1 MKLNKYTAI
10 ALAAVAFAGCA
21 KMDELAPQGSAL
33 LASQV
38 KETNAKVPERVSA
51 SFNGMYTKIGE
62 PTSVYGGGSADGR
75 PDDWGF
81 PMIAFSG
88 DVEAADIVLADSDY
102 NWFSVCGDLQ
112 SRNADYA
119 NPYIR
124 YAAPYNEIA
133 AANDVIKA
141 YPADTEDQN
150 AIWQIAQAKAIR
162 AYSYLNIAPFFQF
175 SYATAADKP
184 CVPLVTENTTDFT
197 NNPRATVAQVY
208 ELIMSDLNYAVEK
221 LEGFTR
227 PDKSRIDQK
236 VAYGLRARANL
247 NMGNWLEAAQD
258 AEKAAEGF
266 TPATMDQLKVPSF
279 YQLTEGNWIW
289 GYDMTLE
296 VAKIFILATP
306 SSWVRSFSGN
316 GYAPATQ
323 VYSCIN
329 NILYDKIPDTDVRK
343 NWWVNEDLY
352 SPILD
357 EIVWPY
363 EGIDYTGLGLAN
375 LEISD
380 VKMAFLP
387 YTNVKFGMNTIGS
400 ENNDEDWPLMR
411 VEEMILIQAEGYA
424 KSGDT
429 GKAKQIL
436 ESFVKTYRNPAY
448 SADNTDRSLEDEIW
462 FQRRVELWGE
472 GFANND
478 TRRLGKPLV
487 RFHEGKKT
495 NVPDNFCINLT
506 PTDGWWLMRFPTAE
520 KNTNFAIVD
529 NSEGASPVKY
539 QNGDLR
545 DGVTD

>member
-62 PTSVYGGGSADGR
+62 PTSVYGGGTDGR

-88 DVEAADIVLADSDY
+88 DAEAADLVLADSDY

-133 AANDVIKA
+133 AANHVIMA
-141 YPADTEDQN
+141 YPADTVDQN

-247 NMGNWLEAAQD
+247 NMGKWLEAAQD

-289 GYDMTLE
+289 GYDMTLDI
-296 VAKIFILATP
+296 AKIFPFATP
-306 SSWVRSFSGN
+306 SSWVRSFSGL
-316 GYAPATQ
+316 GYGPATQ
-323 VYSCIN
+323 VYACIN
-329 NILYDKIPDTDVRK
+329 NLLYAKIPDTDVRK

-363 EGIDYTGLGLAN
+363 EGTNYTGLGLAN

-387 YTNVKFGMNTIGS
+387 YTNVKFGMNAIGS

-424 KSGDT
+424 KHGDPA
-429 GKAKQIL
+429 KAKQIL
-436 ESFVKTYRNPAY
+436 EAFVKTYRDPAY
-448 SADNTDRSLEDEIW
+448 SVDNTGRKLEDEIW

-487 RFHEGKKT
+487 RFHEGKKS
-495 NVPDNFCINLT
+495 NVPDNFQINLT

-539 QNGDLR
+539 QNADLR

>member
-10 ALAAVAFAGCA
+10 ALAAVALAGCG
-21 KMDELAPQGSAL
+21 KMDEIAPQGGTL
-33 LASQV
+33 LDKQV
-38 KETNAKVPERVSA
+38 KETNTLIPSRVNA
-51 SFNGMYTKIGE
+51 SFNGMYTKIAE
-62 PTSVYGGGSADGR
+62 PNSVFGSDR

-81 PMIAFSG
+81 AMISFSS
-88 DVEAADIVLADSDY
+88 DAEAADLVLADSDY
-102 NWFSVCGDLQ
+102 NWFSVCGELS

-141 YPADTEDQN
+141 YPADTDDPD
-150 AIWQIAQAKAIR
+150 AIHQIAQARAIR
-162 AYSYLNIAPFFQF
+162 AYSYLNLAPYFQF
-175 SYATAADKP
+175 SYQTSADKP
-184 CVPLVTENTTDFT
+184 CVPIVTETTEDFT

-208 ELIMSDLNYAVEK
+208 ELILSDLNYAVEN
-221 LEGFTR
+221 LADFTR

-236 VAYGLRARANL
+236 VAYGLRARAYL
-247 NMGNWLEAAQD
+247 NMGEWLKAAQD

-266 TPATMDQLKVPSF
+266 TPATMEQISVPSF
-279 YQLTEGNWIW
+279 YQLTEGTWIW
-289 GYDMTLE
+289 GYDMTLDI
-296 VAKIFILATP
+296 AKIFPYATS
-306 SSWVRSFSGN
+306 SSWVRSFSGD
-316 GYAPATQ
+316 GYAAATQ

-329 NILYDKIPDTDVRK
+329 NLLYDKIPATDVRK

-357 EIVWPY
+357 EISWTHQGVAY
-363 EGIDYTGLGLAN
+363 SGMDLAN
-375 LEISD
+375 LEITN

-387 YTNVKFGMNTIGS
+387 YTNVKFGMNTIGGVD
-400 ENNDEDWPLMR
+400 NDEDWPLMR

-436 ESFVKTYRNPAY
+436 ESFVKTYRDPAY
-448 SADNTDRSLEDEIW
+448 SVENTGRKLEDEIW

-472 GFANND
+472 GFSNTD

-506 PTDGWWLMRFPTAE
+506 PTDGWWLMRFCTSE
-520 KNTNFAIVD
+520 LNTNLAVVD
-529 NSEGASPVKY
+529 NSEGVSPVMY

>member
-1 MKLNKYTAI
+1 MKLNKYTAV
-10 ALAAVAFAGCA
+10 ALAAVVLAGCS
-21 KMDELAPQGSAL
+21 KIDEIAPQGSTL
-33 LASQV
+33 LDSQV
-38 KETNAKVPERVSA
+38 KETNTLIPSRVNA
-51 SFNGMYTKIGE
+51 SFNGMYTKIAE
-62 PTSVYGGGSADGR
+62 PNSVFGSDR

-81 PMIAFSG
+81 AMISFSS
-88 DVEAADIVLADSDY
+88 DAEAADLVLADSDY
-102 NWFSVCGDLQ
+102 NWFSVCGELS

-119 NPYIR
+119 NPYVR

-133 AANDVIKA
+133 AANDVIKS

-150 AIWQIAQAKAIR
+150 AIYQIAQAKAIR
-162 AYSYLNIAPFFQF
+162 AYSYLNLAPYFQF
-175 SYATAADKP
+175 NYASSADKP
-184 CVPLVTENTTDFT
+184 CVPIVTETTEDFT

-208 ELIMSDLNYAVEK
+208 ELILSDLNYAVEK
-221 LEGFTR
+221 LEGFAR

-236 VAYGLRARANL
+236 VAYGLRARAYL
-247 NMGNWLEAAQD
+247 NMGEWLKAAQD

-266 TPATMDQLKVPSF
+266 TPATMEQISVPSF
-279 YQLTEGNWIW
+279 YQLSEGNWIW
-289 GYDMTLE
+289 GYDMTLDI
-296 VAKIFILATP
+296 AKIFPYATS
-306 SSWVRSFSGN
+306 SSWVRSFSGD
-316 GYAPATQ
+316 GYAAATQ

-329 NILYDKIPDTDVRK
+329 NLLYDKIPATDVRK

-352 SPILD
+352 SPVLD
-357 EIVWPY
+357 EIAWNY
-363 EGIDYTGLGLAN
+363 EGVAYSGLDLAN
-375 LEISD
+375 LEITN

-387 YTNVKFGMNTIGS
+387 YTNVKFGMNTIGGVD
-400 ENNDEDWPLMR
+400 NDEDWPLMR

-436 ESFVKTYRNPAY
+436 ENFVKTYRDPAY
-448 SADNTDRSLEDEIW
+448 SVDNTGRKFEDEIW

-472 GFANND
+472 GFSNND

-495 NVPDNFCINLT
+495 NVPDNFCINMT
-506 PTDGWWLMRFPTAE
+506 PTDGWWLMRFTTSE
-520 KNTNFAIVD
+520 LNTNLAVVD
-529 NSEGASPVKY
+529 NSEGTSPVMY

>member
-1 MKLNKYTAI
+1 M
-10 ALAAVAFAGCA
+10 
-21 KMDELAPQGSAL
+21 
-33 LASQV
+33 
-38 KETNAKVPERVSA
+38 
-51 SFNGMYTKIGE
+51 GE
-62 PTSVYGGGSADGR
+62 
-75 PDDWGF
+75 
-81 PMIAFSG
+81 
-88 DVEAADIVLADSDY
+88 
-102 NWFSVCGDLQ
+102 
-112 SRNADYA
+112 
-119 NPYIR
+119 
-124 YAAPYNEIA
+124 
-133 AANDVIKA
+133 
-141 YPADTEDQN
+141 
-150 AIWQIAQAKAIR
+150 
-162 AYSYLNIAPFFQF
+162 
-175 SYATAADKP
+175 
-184 CVPLVTENTTDFT
+184 
-197 NNPRATVAQVY
+197 
-208 ELIMSDLNYAVEK
+208 
-221 LEGFTR
+221 
-227 PDKSRIDQK
+227 
-236 VAYGLRARANL
+236 
-247 NMGNWLEAAQD
+247 WLKAAQD

-266 TPATMDQLKVPSF
+266 TPATMDQLKAPAF
-279 YQLTEGNWIW
+279 YDIAEGNWIW

-329 NILYDKIPDTDVRK
+329 NLLYDKIPGTDVRK

-363 EGIDYTGLGLAN
+363 EGTNYTGLGLAN

-424 KSGDT
+424 KHGDPA
-429 GKAKQIL
+429 KAKQIL
-436 ESFVKTYRNPAY
+436 EAFVKTYRDPAY
-448 SADNTDRSLEDEIW
+448 SVDNTGRKLEDEIW

-529 NSEGASPVKY
+529 NSDGESPVKY

>member
-62 PTSVYGGGSADGR
+62 PTSVYGGGTDGR

-88 DVEAADIVLADSDY
+88 DAEAADLVLADSDY

-133 AANDVIKA
+133 AANDVIMA

-150 AIWQIAQAKAIR
+150 AICQIAQAKAIR

-175 SYATAADKP
+175 SYATAADMP

-227 PDKSRIDQK
+227 SDKSRIDQK

-247 NMGNWLEAAQD
+247 NMGKWLEAAQD

-296 VAKIFILATP
+296 VAKIFPYATP

-316 GYAPATQ
+316 AYAPATQ
-323 VYSCIN
+323 VYACIN
-329 NILYDKIPDTDVRK
+329 NLLYAKIPDTDVRK

-363 EGIDYTGLGLAN
+363 EGTNYTGLGLAN

-424 KSGDT
+424 KHGDPA
-429 GKAKQIL
+429 KAKQIL
-436 ESFVKTYRNPAY
+436 EAFVKTYRDPAY
-448 SADNTDRSLEDEIW
+448 SVDNTGRKLEDEIW

>member
-10 ALAAVAFAGCA
+10 ALAAVALAGCS
-21 KMDELAPQGSAL
+21 KIDEIAPQGSTL
-33 LASQV
+33 LDKQV
-38 KETNAKVPERVSA
+38 KETNTSIPSRVNA

-62 PTSVYGGGSADGR
+62 PTSVYGGGTDGR

-81 PMIAFSG
+81 PMIAFSS
-88 DVEAADIVLADSDY
+88 DAEAADLVLPDSDY
-102 NWFSVCGDLQ
+102 NWFSVCGELT
-112 SRNADYA
+112 SRSADYA

-141 YPADTEDQN
+141 YPADTQDQD
-150 AIWQIAQAKAIR
+150 AIYQIAQAKAIR
-162 AYSYLNIAPFFQF
+162 AYSYLNLAPYFQF
-175 SYATAADKP
+175 SYQTSADKL
-184 CVPLVTENTTDFT
+184 CVPIVTESTTDFT

-208 ELIMSDLNYAVEK
+208 ELILSDLNYAVEK

-236 VAYGLRARANL
+236 VAYGLRARAYL
-247 NMGNWLEAAQD
+247 NMGEWLKAAQD

-266 TPATMDQLKVPSF
+266 TPATMDQLKVPAF
-279 YQLTEGNWIW
+279 YQFTEGNWIW
-289 GYDMTLE
+289 GYDMTTD
-296 VAKIFILATP
+296 VAKIFIYATP
-306 SSWVRSFSGN
+306 SSWVRSFSGK

-329 NILYDKIPDTDVRK
+329 KLLYDKIPSTDVRK

-352 SPILD
+352 SPVLD
-357 EIVWPY
+357 EIAWNY
-363 EGIDYTGLGLAN
+363 EGTAYSGLDLAN
-375 LEISD
+375 LEITN

-387 YTNVKFGMNTIGS
+387 YTNVKFGMNTIGGVD
-400 ENNDEDWPLMR
+400 NDEDWPLMR

-424 KSGDT
+424 KAGET
-429 GKAKQIL
+429 ALAKQIL
-436 ESFVKTYRNPAY
+436 ENFVKTYRDPEY
-448 SADNTDRSLEDEIW
+448 SVESTGRKLEDEIW

-472 GFANND
+472 GFSNND

-495 NVPDNFCINLT
+495 NVPDKHCINLA
-506 PTDGWWLMRFPTAE
+506 PTDGWWLMRFCTSE
-520 KNTNFAIVD
+520 LNTNLAVVD
-529 NSEGASPVKY
+529 NTEGSSPVMY

>member
-62 PTSVYGGGSADGR
+62 PTSVYGGGTDGR

-88 DVEAADIVLADSDY
+88 DAEAADLVLADSDY

-133 AANDVIKA
+133 AANDVIMA

-208 ELIMSDLNYAVEK
+208 ELIISDLNYAVEK

-247 NMGNWLEAAQD
+247 NMGKWLEAAQD

-296 VAKIFILATP
+296 VAKIFLYATP

-316 GYAPATQ
+316 AYAPATQ
-323 VYSCIN
+323 VYACIN
-329 NILYDKIPDTDVRK
+329 NLLYAKIPDTDVRK

-357 EIVWPY
+357 EIAWPY
-363 EGIDYTGLGLAN
+363 EGTNYTGLGLAN

-387 YTNVKFGMNTIGS
+387 YTNVKFGMNAIGS

-436 ESFVKTYRNPAY
+436 ESFVKNYRDPSY
-448 SADNTDRSLEDEIW
+448 SVENTGRTLDDEIW

-529 NSEGASPVKY
+529 NSEGNSPVKY